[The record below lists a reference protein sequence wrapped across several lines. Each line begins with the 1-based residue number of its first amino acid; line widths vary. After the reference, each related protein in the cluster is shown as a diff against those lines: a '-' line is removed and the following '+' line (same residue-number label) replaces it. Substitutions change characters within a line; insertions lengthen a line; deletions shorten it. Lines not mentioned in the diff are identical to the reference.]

1 MKTTYVLKCRNGY
14 GEIVIREFEAR
25 NILEAKT
32 IAKNFMIHNLIQI
45 GWLITK
51 SGKQF
56 VI

>member
-1 MKTTYVLKCRNGY
+1 MKTAYVLKCRNGY
-14 GEIVIREFEAR
+14 GETIIRKFEAR

-32 IAKNFMIHNLIQI
+32 IAKNFMTHNFIQT

-56 VI
+56 II